1 MSGVGTQGQD
11 CGWRNWLAV
20 VMLGVGAFVVV
31 ATELAPI
38 GMLSGIAGDLA
49 QSPGRTGLVV
59 TAYAWIGALA
69 ALAAVLTVS
78 GWPRR
83 PLLLGMMLLLA
94 LSNGA
99 AAASGSFNAL
109 LAARLLGAL
118 AHGAFWAMAATLGA
132 QLVPARL
139 IGRATAIIFGGVSV
153 ASVLGVPLVNV
164 ISNHAGWRAA
174 FACLSLLA
182 LAAGLALAIS
192 LPRMAGGIC
201 LRPTQLLSVLGN
213 GELRWLYAIAAGA
226 IVAHFAVFT
235 YVEVLLS
242 SRMRVSAE
250 WVAICLFAFGAA
262 GIAGN
267 LLCGVLIDRCLKGM
281 LAAALLTTALCLLVI
296 GSGIAQGAAAAT
308 LLALGWGMAVSVLF
322 VGIQAG
328 AIRLAGDAALPA
340 SAISAAIFNSALG
353 AGALAGAGV
362 LDSWGSGALCLSAAA
377 IAALCSGLVRQLRR
391 ANAAPEN

>member
-1 MSGVGTQGQD
+1 MSGVGVQGQ
-11 CGWRNWLAV
+11 GGVWRNWLSV
-20 VMLGVGAFVVV
+20 VMLGMGAFVVV
-31 ATELAPI
+31 TTELAPI
-38 GMLSGIAGDLA
+38 GMLSGIADDLA

-69 ALAAVLTVS
+69 ALLAVLTVS

-83 PLLLGMMLLLA
+83 PLLVGMMLLLA

-99 AAASGSFNAL
+99 AAASGSFNTL
-109 LAARLLGAL
+109 LAARLVGAL

-132 QLVPARL
+132 QLVPVHR

-164 ISNHAGWRAA
+164 ISNHADWRTA
-174 FACLSLLA
+174 FACLGLLA
-182 LAAGLALAIS
+182 LTTGLALATL
-192 LPRMAGGIC
+192 LPRMAGGIS
-201 LRPTQLLSVLGN
+201 LRPAQLLSVLGN
-213 GELRWLYAIAAGA
+213 VELRWLYLIAAGA
-226 IVAHFAVFT
+226 IIAHFSVFT

-242 SRMRVSAE
+242 SRMHVSVA

-267 LLCGVLIDRCLKGM
+267 LLCGALIDRYLKSM
-281 LAAALLTTALCLLVI
+281 LAAALLVMALCLLVI
-296 GSGIAQGAAAAT
+296 GSGIAQGAVAAT
-308 LLALGWGMAVSVLF
+308 LLVLGWGMAVSVLF

-328 AIRLAGDAALPA
+328 VIRLAGDAALPA

-353 AGALAGAGV
+353 TGALAGAGV
-362 LDSWGSGALCLSAAA
+362 LESWGSGALCLGAAA
-377 IAALCSGLVRQLRR
+377 IVAVCSGLVSQIRHGKCR
-391 ANAAPEN
+391 A